1 MATLVSPQLRSVADA
16 VVKKSG
22 LSSAVLS
29 GIVPDSR
36 HLDNGGYHCSIKDLI
51 RFGNGNDYSN
61 TRIDDKGFN
70 TQYGAAFD
78 VTMSTADMKKAH
90 KRVYAVWKDRSDPRR
105 KYINAVNCWDGSGD
119 AVRLDFKKNTAGYA
133 SPDHKWHTHNDM
145 PRRYL
150 LDPKAARAWISMY
163 AGEGKATWIA
173 REERPAA
180 KPTESAPVKTP
191 ATKPVASTK
200 PAAKPA
206 PKVYKPGSRVL
217 QYTPGK
223 AVLKG
228 EDVTFVQRF
237 IGAAH
242 AGAADGVAG
251 AKFRAGVIW
260 YQRMRG
266 LKADGAVGAATW
278 RAMGIKNAL

>member
-1 MATLVSPQLRSVADA
+1 MATLVSTQLRSVADA
-16 VVKKSG
+16 IVKKCG
-22 LSSAVLS
+22 FSSAVLS

-36 HLDNGGYHCSIKDLI
+36 HLDNGGYHCSVEDL
-51 RFGNGNDYSN
+51 RKFSNQNDYSN
-61 TRIDDKGFN
+61 IRVDDKNFN
-70 TQYGAAFD
+70 VRYGAAVD
-78 VTMSTADMKKAH
+78 ITMSKADMVKAH

-150 LDPKAARAWISMY
+150 LDPKAAQAWISMY
-163 AGEGKATWIA
+163 AGESKATWIT
-173 REERPAA
+173 REEKPAA

-191 ATKPVASTK
+191 VATKPVT
-200 PAAKPA
+200 KPA

-228 EDVTFVQRF
+228 EDAAFVQRF
-237 IGAAH
+237 IGGAR

-251 AKFRAGVIW
+251 AKFRSGVIW
-260 YQRMRG
+260 YQRLRG
-266 LKADGAVGAATW
+266 LKADGVVGAATW
-278 RAMGIKNAL
+278 RAMGIKSSL